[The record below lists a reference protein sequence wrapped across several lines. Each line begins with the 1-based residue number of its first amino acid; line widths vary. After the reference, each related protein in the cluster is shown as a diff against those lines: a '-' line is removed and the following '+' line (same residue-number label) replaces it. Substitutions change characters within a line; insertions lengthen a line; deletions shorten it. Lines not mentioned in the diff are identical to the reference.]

1 MLPEHRPEGELDGW
15 LVERGIGE
23 TRALLIESGEVR
35 AAKLAWPG
43 ELRAG
48 EMHPAK
54 LIEKAAGSRRG
65 TALLDNGI
73 EVLVDHLPP
82 EATEGATISVQ
93 ITRASVAERGRLKRA
108 QARCVPEAD
117 LNNDCA
123 QDTLSLGD
131 HVRRLPSG
139 LWEEVWHAASSGEI
153 EFAGG
158 TLLISV
164 TPAMTVFDIDG
175 TGSPREL
182 ALAAIPAIVQAL
194 RWFDIGGNI
203 GIDFPTLAAKADRRA
218 VDEALATALADW
230 PHERTAMNGF
240 GFVQIVARLEGP
252 SLLHRF
258 ATSRTGMCARYAMR
272 CAELAEGIGP
282 VLLLTVHP
290 AIKAK
295 LKPEWLDELARRTGK
310 QLRIETDPA
319 IALEAPHAQILTH
332 E

>member
-1 MLPEHRPEGELDGW
+1 MPEDGHAGEPDGW

-23 TRALLIESGEVR
+23 TRALLIENGEVR

-48 EMHPAK
+48 QTHLAK
-54 LIEKAAGSRRG
+54 LATKQGGSRRG
-65 TALLDNGI
+65 VAVLETGLEA
-73 EVLVDHLPP
+73 LVDHLPK
-82 EATEGATISVQ
+82 EATEGATLKVQ
-93 ITRASVAERGRLKRA
+93 ITRAPVAERGRLKRA
-108 QARCVPEAD
+108 QARCALDGDPHHPRPRAEI
-117 LNNDCA
+117 
-123 QDTLSLGD
+123 TLGSD
-131 HVRRLPSG
+131 VRRFPSG

-158 TLLISV
+158 SLLISV
-164 TPAMTVFDIDG
+164 TPAMTVIDIDG
-175 TGSPREL
+175 AGSPREL
-182 ALAAIPAIVQAL
+182 TLEAVPAIARAL
-194 RWFDIGGNI
+194 EWFDIGGNI
-203 GIDFPTLAAKADRRA
+203 GIDFPTIKAKADRRA
-218 VDEALATALADW
+218 VDEALGKALEHW

-258 ATSRTGMCARYAMR
+258 ATSRTEMCARYALR
-272 CAELAEGIGP
+272 CAELAEGTGP

-290 AIKAK
+290 ALKAR
-295 LKPEWLDELARRTGK
+295 LKPEWLDELNRRTGK
-310 QLRIETDPA
+310 RLRIEGDPS